1 MAVAAH
7 PGSVSRAARDRVGQD
22 EAAENRRRLFGL
34 LSEVFRVVPLTVT
47 DLLTTLEIVL
57 DRLDTAGARA
67 PRGEGR

>member
-1 MAVAAH
+1 M
-7 PGSVSRAARDRVGQD
+7 GQD